1 MNTDNLDVKKAMTQL
16 SSTSTQDRIHS
27 LDLLRGFALLGILIM
42 NIISFSNI
50 GYLNPTIGAGLEGY
64 NTYVHGFGYLFADT
78 RFMSIFSILFGA
90 GVVLFADNAIK
101 KNKNVW
107 KYHYRRMFLL
117 LLFGMIHA
125 YCIWMGDILVAY
137 AVCGSFV
144 FFWRN
149 WKLRSLAT
157 LGSILFLVPVLFTLM
172 TYYFTPADQLQ
183 EIFSFWTPTQDEID
197 KETAAYLGGFF
208 EQNTERIPG
217 AIEIQTFV
225 FIMSIVWR
233 VSSMMILGMILYRTG
248 VLTAEKPNGLYKKMV
263 LISLPAGLIIAS
275 VGLYLSYQNEWDG
288 VWCMNIGENYKY
300 FASIL
305 VALGYIGAIML
316 WSKTDWWSG
325 LQLRLRAVGRLAFTN
340 YILMSVICTFIFYGH
355 GLGLFGT
362 FDRLQQLG
370 VVVVIW
376 VLLLIMSPLI
386 LQRYRQGPLEWLW
399 RKLTYL
405 N

>member
-1 MNTDNLDVKKAMTQL
+1 
-16 SSTSTQDRIHS
+16 
-27 LDLLRGFALLGILIM
+27 
-42 NIISFSNI
+42 
-50 GYLNPTIGAGLEGY
+50 
-64 NTYVHGFGYLFADT
+64 
-78 RFMSIFSILFGA
+78 
-90 GVVLFADNAIK
+90 VVLFADNAIK

-137 AVCGSFV
+137 AICGSFV

-149 WKLRSLAT
+149 WKLRSLTT

-376 VLLLIMSPLI
+376 VLMLIMSPLI